1 MAPMHNTPA
10 EAPIPDWEARYRRKR
25 AHRGRGLADLEER
38 VGDVCVE
45 IDQRLAGRPRVRLL
59 ELGCGYA
66 IALLDLVE
74 RYGARV
80 EVCGINLREDAGQ
93 GEILRREAKARGID
107 VDALPNL
114 RPTLVH
120 GDVAHG
126 LPFADDSFDVV
137 VSQVAWRYFR
147 NKIGV
152 LRDVVRVLRADGVGL
167 IDADEFDARLPPE
180 YGRLV
185 EIWDERVL
193 VPFADYV
200 AHSGM
205 SFVPVA
211 RGRAL
216 RLVKA
221 APFGEELVPRLE
233 IDTQEIDP
241 RWDGIK
247 CVYAKGRSGRA
258 PDS

>member
-1 MAPMHNTPA
+1 MAPMHNTPTEESIA
-10 EAPIPDWEARYRRKR
+10 NWEARYRRKQ
-25 AHRGRGLADLEER
+25 AHRGRGLLDLEER
-38 VGDVCVE
+38 IGDACAE
-45 IDQRLAGRPRVRLL
+45 IDRRLAGQPVVRVL

-66 IALLDLVE
+66 IALLDLVA
-74 RYGARV
+74 RYGARI
-80 EVCGINLREDAGQ
+80 EVCGINLREDDGQ

-107 VDALPNL
+107 LEACPGL

-120 GDVAHG
+120 VDVAHG
-126 LPFADDSFDVV
+126 LPFADDSFDLV

-167 IDADEFDARLPPE
+167 IDADEFDAKLPRE

-200 AHSGM
+200 AHFGM
-205 SFVPVA
+205 SFVRVA

-216 RLVKA
+216 RVVKA
-221 APFGEELVPRLE
+221 TSFGKDLVPRLE
-233 IDTQEIDP
+233 IDTQAIDSH
-241 RWDGIK
+241 WDGIK
-247 CVYAKGRSGRA
+247 CVYARGKSG
-258 PDS
+258 

>member
-1 MAPMHNTPA
+1 MHNTPA
-10 EAPIPDWEARYRRKR
+10 EKSIPGWEARYRRKR

-38 VGDVCVE
+38 IGDVCIE
-45 IDQRLAGRPRVRLL
+45 IDRRLAGRPLVRVL

-66 IALLDLVE
+66 IALLDLVA

-80 EVCGINLREDAGQ
+80 EVYGINLREDDGQ
-93 GEILRREAKARGID
+93 GEILCREAKARGID
-107 VDALPNL
+107 IEALPDL

-120 GDVAHG
+120 VDVAHG
-126 LPFADDSFDVV
+126 LPFADDSFDLV

-152 LRDVVRVLRADGVGL
+152 LREVVRVLRADGVGL
-167 IDADEFDARLPPE
+167 IDADEFDAKLPPE

-185 EIWDERVL
+185 EIWDECVL
-193 VPFADYV
+193 VPFGDYV
-200 AHSGM
+200 AHFGM

-221 APFGEELVPRLE
+221 TPFGKELVPRLE
-233 IDTQEIDP
+233 IDMQAIDP

-247 CVYAKGRSGRA
+247 CVYARGKSGV
-258 PDS
+258 SVS

>member
-1 MAPMHNTPA
+1 MHNTPA
-10 EAPIPDWEARYRRKR
+10 GESTADWEARYRRKQ

-38 VGDVCVE
+38 IGDLCAE
-45 IDQRLAGRPRVRLL
+45 IDQRLAGQASVRLL

-66 IALLDLVE
+66 IALLDLVA

-80 EVCGINLREDAGQ
+80 EVCGINLREDDGQ
-93 GEILRREAKARGID
+93 AAILCREAKARGID
-107 VDALPNL
+107 LDAVPNL

-120 GDVAHG
+120 ADVAQG
-126 LPFADDSFDVV
+126 LPFADDSFDLV

-152 LRDVVRVLRADGVGL
+152 LRDVVRVLRPDGVGL
-167 IDADEFDARLPPE
+167 IDADEFDVKLPPE

-185 EIWDERVL
+185 EIWDQKAL
-193 VPFADYV
+193 VPFGHYV
-200 AHSGM
+200 ARFGM
-205 SFVPVA
+205 SFVPVS

-221 APFGEELVPRLE
+221 TSFGKELVPRLE
-233 IDTQEIDP
+233 IDTQAINP
-241 RWDGIK
+241 HWDGIK
-247 CVYAKGRSGRA
+247 CIYASRKTE
-258 PDS
+258 